1 MAQHE
6 PIPLN
11 VRIEDGSFNNRAP
24 IGACAFFDPSDRSLV
39 RGRAYV
45 VLHDGHIM
53 IRRYQAVPPRWVPD
67 SREHYP
73 SFDLHEVEVLG
84 RVLHFQTPEAE

>member
-1 MAQHE
+1 MAHE

-53 IRRYQAVPPRWVPD
+53 IRRYQAPTSLGTGQQGTLSLVRPP
-67 SREHYP
+67 
-73 SFDLHEVEVLG
+73 
-84 RVLHFQTPEAE
+84 